1 MATGDVPANG
11 TGKNFAHGAG
21 MAGVSPISL
30 AFMMAGANLEHEV
43 STSSDHRSRPS
54 WSVAQSVI

>member
-11 TGKNFAHGAG
+11 TGKNFAHGADG
-21 MAGVSPISL
+21 RGLTDLVSVHDG
-30 AFMMAGANLEHEV
+30 GANLEHEV